1 MNTRV
6 GLLFTGFLM
15 IVLVACGDNDQ
26 TDASNEE
33 NETSDETV
41 VHEPSVE
48 IEEDLEDTEE
58 SEAPES
64 ESEVEAEEH
73 NSDVQEL
80 KRFDS
85 SEEREAKTTKEDEY
99 VENGLFV
106 GGEITDG
113 KVIDEMDHGLHDGF
127 ERLVLDVYEGNFQEV
142 RGQAMIPNYFEVAQE
157 YYPARLV
164 YTLNGIRDQ
173 ANEFPNFEE
182 STLFSYMDILPVFDD
197 SMMILAS
204 YFNESVEYEVFEM
217 HEPRKIVTDVRML
230 EKEEHPS
237 VFSVRTRSI
246 FPAEETVE
254 GIQRFLSDLDFT
266 ENEHVRTIHS
276 KDETLFVEE
285 GYYRTME
292 EAEARVAE
300 LQDDLDFELHI
311 EERGMFDLPEVIE

>member
-15 IVLVACGDNDQ
+15 IGLVACGDNDQ

-48 IEEDLEDTEE
+48 MEEDQEDAEE

-85 SEEREAKTTKEDEY
+85 IEEREAKTTKEDEY

-142 RGQAMIPNYFEVAQE
+142 RGQAKIPNYFEVAQE

-173 ANEFPNFEE
+173 AHEFPNFEE

-197 SMMILAS
+197 SAMILAS

-217 HEPRKIVTDVRML
+217 HEPGKIVTDVRML

-246 FPAEETVE
+246 YPPDETVAD
-254 GIQRFLSDLDFT
+254 IQNFSTELDFT
-266 ENEHVRTIHS
+266 ENEYVRTIHS

>member
-1 MNTRV
+1 
-6 GLLFTGFLM
+6 M
-15 IVLVACGDNDQ
+15 IQAK
-26 TDASNEE
+26 NE
-33 NETSDETV
+33 
-41 VHEPSVE
+41 
-48 IEEDLEDTEE
+48 
-58 SEAPES
+58 
-64 ESEVEAEEH
+64 
-73 NSDVQEL
+73 
-80 KRFDS
+80 KRRQPKKMS
-85 SEEREAKTTKEDEY
+85 ML
-99 VENGLFV
+99 ENGLFV

-142 RGQAMIPNYFEVAQE
+142 RGQAKIPNYFEVAQE

-173 ANEFPNFEE
+173 AHEFPTFEE

-197 SMMILAS
+197 SAMILAS

-217 HEPRKIVTDVRML
+217 HEPGKIVTDVRML

-266 ENEHVRTIHS
+266 ENEQVRTIHS
-276 KDETLFVEE
+276 KEETLFVEE

-300 LQDDLDFELHI
+300 LQDGLDFELYI
-311 EERGMFDLPEVIE
+311 EERGMFDLPEVIK